1 MYLIIVIASY
11 FSLGNN
17 LQVPVFTQRAKLNP
31 GDYDVCMKIAQ
42 IGFITVILTCIPVNM
57 YPCREQI
64 MSIFKIRETKKN
76 HFLLTFVLTFTSF
89 MIAIVYPDVLGLFG
103 IFGGVFAASV
113 GLVIPFFIKF
123 CMLGKNFCC
132 FKINL
137 GEQEYKWYH
146 PNRLLYIGILLVV
159 IAIGLGSVYV
169 SIFESQ

>member
-42 IGFITVILTCIPVNM
+42 VGFITVILTCIPVNM

-76 HFLLTFVLTFTSF
+76 HFLLTFMLTFASF

-123 CMLGKNFCC
+123 CMLG
-132 FKINL
+132 
-137 GEQEYKWYH
+137 EQEYKWYH
-146 PNRLLYIGILLVV
+146 PNRLMYIGILLVV

-169 SIFESQ
+169 SIFESH